1 MRIICLI
8 KQKKKK
14 KGQNFRLVVRSY
26 LEKYII
32 ILDTSKYDVEYLE
45 KFIKIYISYIY
56 IFRILIYIFFQRSI
70 FQR

>member
-14 KGQNFRLVVRSY
+14 DQNFRFVVRSY

-32 ILDTSKYDVEYLE
+32 ILDTSRYDVEYLG

-56 IFRILIYIFFQRSI
+56 TFRILIYIFFPRSI

>member
-1 MRIICLI
+1 MSD
-8 KQKKKK
+8 KAKKKK

-32 ILDTSKYDVEYLE
+32 ILDTSRYDVEYLG

-56 IFRILIYIFFQRSI
+56 TFRILIYIFFPRSI